1 MKSSLSVASAPKT
14 ATFQMRINPEI
25 KKEVEDLYAASGMTF
40 TDAVN
45 AFIQQSLNVGGL
57 PFLVTQNSKE
67 ALREQAIAILM
78 TELHKGESS
87 VKTESDWISEEDI
100 LAEFG
105 AEKLLYDTHLPQEM
119 IWYKPKNTLKRF

>member
-25 KKEVEDLYAASGMTF
+25 KKEVEDLYAANGMTF

-78 TELHKGESS
+78 TELRKGESS
-87 VKTESDWISEEDI
+87 VKTENDWISEEDI

-105 AEKLLYDTHLPQEM
+105 AEK
-119 IWYKPKNTLKRF
+119 

>member
-1 MKSSLSVASAPKT
+1 MNSPLSVASAPKT

-25 KKEVEDLYAASGMTF
+25 KKEVEALYAASGMTF

-45 AFIQQSLNVGGL
+45 AFIQQSLNIGGL
-57 PFLVTQNSKE
+57 PFLITQNSKE

-78 TELHKGESS
+78 TELRKGDES
-87 VKTESDWISEEDI
+87 VKNESDWISEEDI

-105 AEKLLYDTHLPQEM
+105 V
-119 IWYKPKNTLKRF
+119 

>member
-1 MKSSLSVASAPKT
+1 MHYNNIIMGWNFAKGVVFMKSSLSVASAPKT

-105 AEKLLYDTHLPQEM
+105 AEK
-119 IWYKPKNTLKRF
+119 

>member
-1 MKSSLSVASAPKT
+1 MKSSLSVTSAPKT

-78 TELHKGESS
+78 TELRKGESS
-87 VKTESDWISEEDI
+87 VKTENDWISEEDI
-100 LAEFG
+100 LAEIG
-105 AEKLLYDTHLPQEM
+105 AEK
-119 IWYKPKNTLKRF
+119 

>member
-57 PFLVTQNSKE
+57 PFLVPDSLQALPLRSFIRPSVPSSKNMRSHFFKKKKS
-67 ALREQAIAILM
+67 LDFFSG
-78 TELHKGESS
+78 KY
-87 VKTESDWISEEDI
+87 
-100 LAEFG
+100 
-105 AEKLLYDTHLPQEM
+105 LLIVSL
-119 IWYKPKNTLKRF
+119 

>member
-25 KKEVEDLYAASGMTF
+25 KKEVEDLYAANGMTF

-78 TELHKGESS
+78 TELHKGETS
-87 VKTESDWISEEDI
+87 VKTENDWISEEDI
-100 LAEFG
+100 LAEIG
-105 AEKLLYDTHLPQEM
+105 AEK
-119 IWYKPKNTLKRF
+119 